1 MLVNGTM
8 TNPKDIEH
16 VAIEAAKQAGQVLL
30 RHHKQRKFTT
40 NYKGDVNLV
49 TDADLEAEK
58 TVIDIIS
65 KAFPTHVILS
75 EENKNSHDESLEG
88 PVWIIDPLDGTT
100 NFSHGVPHFA
110 VSIAYREHAENQF
123 GIVYQP
129 VSDEIFMAH
138 RKQGAFLNGNKI
150 SVSEAKTIN
159 RSLIA
164 TGFAY
169 DRRDSVQNN
178 LSEFCHIEMNCQDL
192 RRFGAATLDLCYV
205 ACGRFDGYW
214 EHKLS
219 AWDLAAGMLI
229 VEEAG
234 GKVTDFKGNRLTNLW
249 CGEVTATNGLIHEDM
264 NKLIQ
269 KAQQTP
275 IALKDL

>member
-1 MLVNGTM
+1 M
-8 TNPKDIEH
+8 TDPKTLERVGID
-16 VAIEAAKQAGQVLL
+16 AAKKAAEVLL
-30 RHHKQRKFTT
+30 HHHKQRNFTT

-49 TDADLEAEK
+49 TDADLETEK
-58 TVIDIIS
+58 TVIDVIF
-65 KAFPTHVILS
+65 KAFPNHVILS
-75 EENKNSHDESLEG
+75 EENKNSHNESLEG

-110 VSIAYREHAENQF
+110 VSIGFRENSENQF

-129 VSDEIFMAH
+129 VTDEMFIAH
-138 RKQGAFLNGNKI
+138 RNHGAFLNGQKI
-150 SVSEAKTIN
+150 SVSKTKTIN
-159 RSLIA
+159 RSLIV

-178 LSEFCHIEMNCQDL
+178 LSEFCHIEMSCQDV

-219 AWDLAAGMLI
+219 AWDIAAGMLI

-234 GKVTDFKGNRLTNLW
+234 GKVTDFSGNRITNLW
-249 CGEVTATNGLIHEDM
+249 CGEVTATNGIIHEDI
-264 NKLIQ
+264 NKLIHQ
-269 KAQQTP
+269 AQQKP

>member
-1 MLVNGTM
+1 M
-8 TNPKDIEH
+8 TDPKLIEK
-16 VAIEAAKQAGQVLL
+16 VGIQATERAASILL
-30 RHHKQRKFTT
+30 RHHKNRAFTVQ
-40 NYKGDVNLV
+40 YKGDVNLV

-58 TVIDIIS
+58 AVIETIRE
-65 KAFPTHVILS
+65 AFPSHVILS
-75 EENKNSHDESLEG
+75 EENKNSHNESLDG

-110 VSIAYREHAENQF
+110 VSIGFRENSQNQF

-129 VSDEIFMAH
+129 VTHEMFIAH
-138 RKQGAFLNGNKI
+138 RGQGSFLNGEKI
-150 SVSEAKTIN
+150 NVSKTKEIN
-159 RSLIA
+159 RSLIV

-178 LSEFCHIEMNCQDL
+178 LSEFCLIEMSCQDV

-219 AWDLAAGMLI
+219 AWDIAAGMLI

-234 GKVTDFKGNRLTNLW
+234 GTVTDFAGKRIEDLW
-249 CGEVTATNGLIHEDM
+249 CGELTASNGIIHSSM
-264 NKLIQ
+264 NALIQ
-269 KAQQTP
+269 KAQKTP
-275 IALKDL
+275 LSVK

>member
-1 MLVNGTM
+1 MLIPTAM
-8 TNPKDIEH
+8 TDSKLIEK
-16 VAIEAAKQAGQVLL
+16 VGIEAARKAAEILL
-30 RHHKQRKFTT
+30 RHHKNRAFTVQ
-40 NYKGDVNLV
+40 YKGDVNLV

-58 TVIDIIS
+58 TVIETIRN
-65 KAFPTHVILS
+65 AFPTHVILS
-75 EENKNSHDESLEG
+75 EENKNSHNESLVG

-110 VSIAYREHAENQF
+110 VSIGFRENSENQF

-129 VSDEIFMAH
+129 VTDEMFIG
-138 RKQGAFLNGNKI
+138 RRGQGAFLNGQKI
-150 SVSEAKTIN
+150 SVSKTSIIN
-159 RSLIA
+159 RSLIV

-169 DRRDSVQNN
+169 DRRESVQNN
-178 LSEFCHIEMNCQDL
+178 LSEFCHIEMSCQDV

-219 AWDLAAGMLI
+219 AWDVAAGMLI

-234 GKVTDFKGNRLTNLW
+234 GKVTDFKNNPVTDLW
-249 CGEVTATNGLIHEDM
+249 CGELTATNGIIHDSM
-264 NKLIQ
+264 NELIQ
-269 KAQQTP
+269 KAQRTP
-275 IALKDL
+275 ISIK